1 MSLYDLATSSSQ
13 TSEPVLIIK
22 HSAQAADDDPQ
33 NIAVLS
39 NSSSLTSVIVSPS
52 PLSANDDAG
61 ATPPTVAPPVTVNVQ
76 GNQQV
81 TSALTKIARFIPTET
96 VTIYLGAVSAAAA
109 ITEEGSAPSRLMTI
123 LLNKVTVYWVT
134 ALLIT
139 PAIFLLIWAIERT
152 KIKKPLWSE
161 FPYWKLSAAVLAFL
175 IWALAVPGNPYAT
188 TNVAKVAI
196 AFAAIL
202 VSIILDLIDQLF
214 EAQKSK
220 AAAATV

>member
-1 MSLYDLATSSSQ
+1 MSLYDLATSSNRMTES
-13 TSEPVLIIK
+13 VLIIK
-22 HSAQAADDDPQ
+22 HSAQAANDDPQ
-33 NIAVLS
+33 NTRVSS
-39 NSSSLTSVIVSPS
+39 NSSLTSVIVSPS
-52 PLSANDDAG
+52 PRAANDDAG
-61 ATPPTVAPPVTVNVQ
+61 TAPPVTVNVQ
-76 GNQQV
+76 GKQQV
-81 TSALTKIARFIPTET
+81 ASALTKIARFIPTET

-109 ITEEGSAPSRLMTI
+109 ITGEGSSPTQFMAT
-123 LLNKVTVYWVT
+123 LLNQVTVYWIT
-134 ALLIT
+134 ALVIT

-152 KIKKPLWSE
+152 KIKKPMWSE

-214 EAQKSK
+214 EARKSNE
-220 AAAATV
+220 AIVI